1 MTRRRQGSSRR
12 IAVNSAA
19 EVAGSEDA
27 PLDVLLRMLRD
38 PGISSR
44 ERIEIAKICLPFV
57 HPRMAQLRAS
67 EIEPEADPVDVS
79 DPGYIHNL
87 IRLLAF
93 SLSASAHQGREVP
106 SQIWNLIRLIPRG
119 PHDLKARPSGMA
131 SNVPRS

>member
-1 MTRRRQGSSRR
+1 MTGRQQGSARR
-12 IAVNSAA
+12 DAVSLAA
-19 EVAGSEDA
+19 EAAGSGDA

-57 HPRMAQLRAS
+57 HPRIAQLRAS
-67 EIEPEADPVDVS
+67 EIEPEQDPVDIC

-93 SLSASAHQGREVP
+93 SLSSSEHQGRKIP
-106 SQIWNLIRLIPRG
+106 GDIWDLMRFIPRG
-119 PHDLKARPSGMA
+119 PNDLKGRP
-131 SNVPRS
+131 